1 MRHSRVEAVLSICPI
16 GAPPPRSYS
25 VAQCA
30 PSRGSHLGGSSCLDI
45 NPRGNSPQIG
55 PLRRLNIFFCIR
67 TEPLKYTTTTSQPA
81 ANQPDQMFISGAD
94 NADRRRRL
102 EAVST
107 RRLARS
113 GQARAEGSGL
123 RHVDGPQLRNV
134 DGPQLRPQVDAG
146 GPHPPPLPQKL
157 RRPVLAAAAAACN
170 SEQNGCTVCRGSSSS
185 TCARPDVR
193 TAMSGRSDAS
203 ERCRRTQD
211 VPDGRCL
218 RHQGGAGSQHQAET
232 RMVQLPRRPQTPGP
246 RRPHSPSPS
255 RQRCVSR
262 TYICY
267 LSPPSP
273 TPPAMPPTHLATPSL
288 VRRAVHQRPPSP
300 ETPSPSP
307 SPPPRFSSMVPP
319 LPRAPPS
326 PPVPHRP
333 PRCPRKPPPG
343 ILKLPGVNCGRTSP
357 RRRGRHVE
365 FLDSLQETEQDN
377 RRA

>member
-1 MRHSRVEAVLSICPI
+1 M
-16 GAPPPRSYS
+16 
-25 VAQCA
+25 
-30 PSRGSHLGGSSCLDI
+30 
-45 NPRGNSPQIG
+45 
-55 PLRRLNIFFCIR
+55 
-67 TEPLKYTTTTSQPA
+67 
-81 ANQPDQMFISGAD
+81 
-94 NADRRRRL
+94 
-102 EAVST
+102 
-107 RRLARS
+107 
-113 GQARAEGSGL
+113 
-123 RHVDGPQLRNV
+123 
-134 DGPQLRPQVDAG
+134 RPQVDG

-157 RRPVLAAAAAACN
+157 RRPAAAACN
-170 SEQNGCTVCRGSSSS
+170 SENGCTVCRAT

-193 TAMSGRSDAS
+193 TAGRSDA
-203 ERCRRTQD
+203 ERCRRAQD

-218 RHQGGAGSQHQAET
+218 RHSGGGSQHQAPVET
-232 RMVQLPRRPQTPGP
+232 RIALPRRPQTPGP

-273 TPPAMPPTHLATPSL
+273 TPPALPPTHLATPSL
-288 VRRAVHQRPPSP
+288 VRRVVQRPPSP
-300 ETPSPSP
+300 ESPSLSP
-307 SPPPRFSSMVPP
+307 SPPPRFSSMAPP

-365 FLDSLQETEQDN
+365 FLDSLQDSEQDN